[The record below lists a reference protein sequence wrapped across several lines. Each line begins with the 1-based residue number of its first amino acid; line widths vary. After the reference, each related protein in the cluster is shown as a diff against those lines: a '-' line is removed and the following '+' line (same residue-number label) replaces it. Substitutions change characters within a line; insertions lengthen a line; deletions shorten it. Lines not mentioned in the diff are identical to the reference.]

1 MFDSYG
7 VEASDYLDVD
17 VVLSDYG
24 TGPSGFQHLSISPDR
39 PEHLATPERGDHRR
53 EIQPVALRCP
63 EALLGCEWTT
73 KADIWNL
80 GCIVRACSFLIPSS
94 LHPLSSVVSHGLI
107 LMQPVLIGLRALER
121 HSALPPSAPRTVR
134 RRGNDHRRPIPLRV
148 HLLTLVHRR
157 REQRPPNEVLP
168 PRRRPV

>member
-80 GCIVRACSFLIPSS
+80 GCIVRACSFL
-94 LHPLSSVVSHGLI
+94 
-107 LMQPVLIGLRALER
+107 
-121 HSALPPSAPRTVR
+121 LP
-134 RRGNDHRRPIPLRV
+134 
-148 HLLTLVHRR
+148 LLTPSPILRR
-157 REQRPPNEVLP
+157 LAMASF
-168 PRRRPV
+168 